1 MTKASRLSAPS
12 HRISLLLM
20 GIMLFVTQ
28 CTAPPSSEEQAMLA
42 AKGYYEHLVAGE
54 YDQFLEGCYGIES
67 DFPASYREELVVALK
82 QFMAQQR
89 SQHRGINAVR
99 AVRAKVSG
107 DADAEKSSEP
117 LQPEEVTSAD
127 VFLVLCFGD
136 STNEEIVVPM
146 VLHDN
151 RWKMK

>member
-1 MTKASRLSAPS
+1 
-12 HRISLLLM
+12 
-20 GIMLFVTQ
+20 
-28 CTAPPSSEEQAMLA
+28 MLA
-42 AKGYYEHLVAGE
+42 AKDYYEHLVAGD
-54 YDQFLEGCYGIES
+54 YDQFLEGCYGIDS
-67 DFPASYREELVVALK
+67 DFPASYREELTIALK

-107 DADAEKSSEP
+107 DVEKNSEP
-117 LQPEEVTSAD
+117 LQPEEITAAD

>member
-1 MTKASRLSAPS
+1 
-12 HRISLLLM
+12 
-20 GIMLFVTQ
+20 
-28 CTAPPSSEEQAMLA
+28 MLA

-54 YDQFLEGCYGIES
+54 YDQFLEGCYGIDS
-67 DFPASYREELVVALK
+67 AFPSSYREELTVALK

-107 DADAEKSSEP
+107 EAGGERARHAKENNGAGEEKSSDP
-117 LQPEEVTSAD
+117 LQPEEVTAAD

-146 VLHDN
+146 ILHNN
-151 RWKMK
+151 RWQMK

>member
-1 MTKASRLSAPS
+1 
-12 HRISLLLM
+12 
-20 GIMLFVTQ
+20 MLT
-28 CTAPPSSEEQAMLA
+28 

-54 YDQFLEGCYGIES
+54 YDEFLEGCHGVDS
-67 DFPASYREELVVALK
+67 GFPASYREELSVALK
-82 QFMAQQR
+82 QFVAQQQA
-89 SQHRGINAVR
+89 QHRGINAVR
-99 AVRAKVSG
+99 AVRAKVGDERHG
-107 DADAEKSSEP
+107 DAASHSSSQ
-117 LQPEEVTSAD
+117 LEEGTRAD